1 MSDDGVPELKASKL
15 GRLSFVLLNLVRKE
29 ESGSILDE
37 NCLVLRAKY
46 PIQDLHEEYSSAEYS
61 Q

>member
-1 MSDDGVPELKASKL
+1 MKASKL